1 MSVPRGKGFGV
12 AGRHARRRFRR
23 GWKVSLLV
31 VCLLVATGGGA
42 TYAAYRYDQA
52 TVNRILPGV
61 SIAGVDVSGMTR
73 AQALAAV
80 SARAR
85 ADLASSLT
93 VHAGG
98 QRWTLTRA
106 QLGVRTPAAQA
117 VDRALALT
125 HSLDTVSRVWHRLRD
140 VPLGEELSL
149 PSRTSR
155 ATVAAFVDRV
165 ARAVAVDPVDAE
177 LTVRNGRV
185 VPVHAVPGR
194 ALDTHA
200 ATARVLTALR
210 SGASEVALKTRAVA
224 PKVTDR
230 ALGPT
235 IVVRR
240 DVHQLFLYEGFRISK
255 TYPVATAAAG
265 YETPPGSWTV
275 VDKQEN
281 PTWTNPAPTTWGAD
295 LPASIPPGPGN
306 PLGTRALYLNAPG
319 IRIHG
324 TEDVASV
331 GTNASHG
338 CIRMLMPDIEALYPL
353 VPIGTP
359 VFVI

>member
-1 MSVPRGKGFGV
+1 V
-12 AGRHARRRFRR
+12 AGRHARRRFRSSV
-23 GWKVSLLV
+23 KVSLLV
-31 VCLLVATGGGA
+31 LCLLVVTGGGA
-42 TYAAYRYDQA
+42 TFAAYRYDRA
-52 TVNRILPGV
+52 TIDRILPGV

-73 AQALAAV
+73 AQAVAAV

-85 ADLASSLT
+85 EDLASPLT
-93 VHAGG
+93 ITAAGK
-98 QRWTLTRA
+98 RWTLTRA
-106 QLGVRTPAAQA
+106 ELGVRTPVDRA

-140 VPLGEELSL
+140 VPLGEDLGV
-149 PSRTSR
+149 PSRLSR
-155 ATVAAFVDRV
+155 ASVAAFVERV
-165 ARAVAVDPVDAE
+165 AGAVAVDPVDAE
-177 LTVRNGRV
+177 LTVEDGRV
-185 VPVHAVPGR
+185 VPVRSHPGR
-194 ALDTHA
+194 ALDADA
-200 ATARVLTALR
+200 ATARILAALR
-210 SGASEVALKTRAVA
+210 GGATHVALRTKAVA
-224 PKVTDR
+224 PKVTGR
-230 ALGPT
+230 SLGPT
-235 IVVRR
+235 IIVRR
-240 DVHQLFLYEGFRISK
+240 DVHQLYLYEGFRVAK

-338 CIRMLMPDIEALYPL
+338 CIRMLMPDIEELYPL